1 MRRNQVLAASSVID
15 AVIQELDKNSD
26 TEHLAKYLVRHKKR
40 YTRYAESRIGEVTA
54 PVDDP
59 NAPRAFPKPY
69 TIDSPINSYTD
80 ATSVIGMM
88 VSVLV
93 EEGPALQDKICGVI
107 PGKRG
112 RPTKG
117 QEQGVK
123 QNPFLPEDQ
132 SPLSLYAARVI
143 YPGDIPV
150 QPFEHLSAARLLLP
164 HTVGSLPDFERAQ
177 LMRAIQKI
185 EAECNRLGVDYRPTP
200 NGLTKP
206 YPEDYLIA
214 LPQSGVFAYST
225 GKLDSEL
232 VQWVWDQSQ
241 SKAFL
246 YAKKDPLFDGL
257 FASVMEELRNGGI
270 ATESFTDR
278 KGMYSRIGFSFDPT
292 GTSIV
297 TGALRRAGQ
306 KEAADLIERMAL
318 LWRVSVGGAFV
329 RQEVAFQ
336 PFTLTDKEFQTLKN
350 YADKNF
356 DGYTILSER
365 YPYTQTHQHIQYA
378 CYQILKALTDNEG
391 ITDLQAFTP
400 DVPSEYIE
408 NNVNISGAI
417 GLILPPKVLPFRLLT
432 AGSPTLFLGY
442 STNTGVSAH
451 FTKKKGEG
459 TRPPHSGLKATKQT
473 TQAWLVPIAGR
484 WQKQETALQGS
495 PPEDAQDN
503 YDPIVANL
511 EDSRTSAWYDIG
523 AYYRTSDGA
532 HFLPALI
539 AYKIM
544 AQNKKADFAFRPK
557 SIKRLPDDVILGITQ
572 AVPTASGAKVGA
584 GRIKPITVTSLDT
597 GLTATAPG
605 LDPQIYEKIKHL
617 IPSDNFKAY
626 KTITAVGGVGE
637 GSGATKRV
645 VYRPLPYQQIGIAFI
660 HATGCRAMIAD
671 EMGLGKTIQ
680 ALGALHLDPSPVT
693 GQRMLPALV
702 ICPGSV
708 VINWQNEV
716 KAWLPTLSVA
726 EWRKNTPNN
735 CDVTVVTWGM
745 AALHWPQMIGKFQTI
760 IIDEAHYGKR
770 LYAKARADARP
781 SLSQILKGQLSPVP
795 RPTPNDPA
803 VDPEAPLRKNSAF
816 VQRTLGAIVTAQSAP
831 HAILLTGTPLEN
843 GGPDVSNFW
852 SYLTAL
858 DPKRYPTPQTYY
870 IAAGFTEDDSKK
882 KSKGGKKPKGRREE
896 EEEEESDDTE
906 ATPEESKRG
915 QTPEEKIEEEKR
927 QQKRIEKLRE
937 VYAPYMLRRMKN
949 TVTEQINLG
958 CMYIPDYPLSDGG
971 CAGSGVEVF
980 IDGDGQEQEAPE
992 SDGDAGDGPIVFN
1005 NPRRTRYKKNCGCGG
1020 STRRNIGRVKG
1031 QEAPRKGFMRLG
1043 VTKTIEYLEIKP
1055 TDEQKDLIQTVNKGL
1070 TAVIAKAE
1078 RDRRIKEVVA
1088 KVVNDRITRIT
1099 AIEGLINDINEA
1111 FSEKDEESI
1120 ATVMLAVYYY
1130 LRSTAGQ
1137 IKIQQ
1142 TIDLLYQTLVKEKE
1156 PVIIWAEQKV
1166 VIKAIENALN
1176 GVAKTVDDEDPAGKE
1191 ITVQFA
1197 PFMVNGQ
1204 PIKFAVIS
1212 GSTPTGERAKIVA
1225 DFQSGKIDLIV
1236 ASKAMREGVTLTRSC
1251 RAIFSEFWWV
1261 PAWLMQAEDRIY
1273 RIGQKR
1279 DCKITYVVLPQ
1290 QKGEDFESPFR
1301 VDGMDE
1307 TMLSMLRRKRAVTE
1321 ALLGGEEFKTLTAE
1335 EDEEVVDDIRGDEDG
1350 TAATTKVIQKNYQ
1363 GLANLIKET
1372 GGKGMEITLEDVLT
1386 YLKSLG
1392 LKDTYYELTAKGKNP
1407 KLVEVTYRL
1416 NKKTPAEIRKAKN
1429 INVAEGII
1437 IDFIN
1442 KNGQATNLQLIE
1454 EIKNKGLKNRNYL
1467 EALDSLGRYLIP
1479 TGEGR
1484 KLGTTMLRSTLE
1496 WMQTTTREIG
1506 STGSFRLQPIYDA
1519 IVPAIYPPSK
1529 FPSAKVF
1536 VDLAIQPLVNQGYV
1550 SIKEVPR
1557 EYKNNPGMQHLDRLI
1572 KNMEGPARKAGL
1584 PNRMISYAEL
1594 LKRALDTDNVQ
1605 DAIDYYADLSTLVG
1619 ESEAAGIK
1627 TPKEVVKTMQTAYAA
1642 LSRMVDV

>member
-1 MRRNQVLAASSVID
+1 
-15 AVIQELDKNSD
+15 
-26 TEHLAKYLVRHKKR
+26 
-40 YTRYAESRIGEVTA
+40 
-54 PVDDP
+54 
-59 NAPRAFPKPY
+59 
-69 TIDSPINSYTD
+69 
-80 ATSVIGMM
+80 
-88 VSVLV
+88 
-93 EEGPALQDKICGVI
+93 
-107 PGKRG
+107 
-112 RPTKG
+112 
-117 QEQGVK
+117 
-123 QNPFLPEDQ
+123 
-132 SPLSLYAARVI
+132 
-143 YPGDIPV
+143 
-150 QPFEHLSAARLLLP
+150 
-164 HTVGSLPDFERAQ
+164 
-177 LMRAIQKI
+177 
-185 EAECNRLGVDYRPTP
+185 
-200 NGLTKP
+200 
-206 YPEDYLIA
+206 
-214 LPQSGVFAYST
+214 
-225 GKLDSEL
+225 
-232 VQWVWDQSQ
+232 
-241 SKAFL
+241 
-246 YAKKDPLFDGL
+246 
-257 FASVMEELRNGGI
+257 
-270 ATESFTDR
+270 
-278 KGMYSRIGFSFDPT
+278 
-292 GTSIV
+292 
-297 TGALRRAGQ
+297 
-306 KEAADLIERMAL
+306 
-318 LWRVSVGGAFV
+318 
-329 RQEVAFQ
+329 
-336 PFTLTDKEFQTLKN
+336 
-350 YADKNF
+350 
-356 DGYTILSER
+356 
-365 YPYTQTHQHIQYA
+365 
-378 CYQILKALTDNEG
+378 
-391 ITDLQAFTP
+391 
-400 DVPSEYIE
+400 
-408 NNVNISGAI
+408 
-417 GLILPPKVLPFRLLT
+417 
-432 AGSPTLFLGY
+432 
-442 STNTGVSAH
+442 
-451 FTKKKGEG
+451 
-459 TRPPHSGLKATKQT
+459 
-473 TQAWLVPIAGR
+473 
-484 WQKQETALQGS
+484 
-495 PPEDAQDN
+495 
-503 YDPIVANL
+503 
-511 EDSRTSAWYDIG
+511 
-523 AYYRTSDGA
+523 
-532 HFLPALI
+532 
-539 AYKIM
+539 
-544 AQNKKADFAFRPK
+544 
-557 SIKRLPDDVILGITQ
+557 
-572 AVPTASGAKVGA
+572 
-584 GRIKPITVTSLDT
+584 
-597 GLTATAPG
+597 
-605 LDPQIYEKIKHL
+605 
-617 IPSDNFKAY
+617 
-626 KTITAVGGVGE
+626 
-637 GSGATKRV
+637 
-645 VYRPLPYQQIGIAFI
+645 
-660 HATGCRAMIAD
+660 
-671 EMGLGKTIQ
+671 
-680 ALGALHLDPSPVT
+680 
-693 GQRMLPALV
+693 
-702 ICPGSV
+702 
-708 VINWQNEV
+708 
-716 KAWLPTLSVA
+716 
-726 EWRKNTPNN
+726 
-735 CDVTVVTWGM
+735 
-745 AALHWPQMIGKFQTI
+745 
-760 IIDEAHYGKR
+760 
-770 LYAKARADARP
+770 
-781 SLSQILKGQLSPVP
+781 
-795 RPTPNDPA
+795 
-803 VDPEAPLRKNSAF
+803 
-816 VQRTLGAIVTAQSAP
+816 
-831 HAILLTGTPLEN
+831 
-843 GGPDVSNFW
+843 
-852 SYLTAL
+852 
-858 DPKRYPTPQTYY
+858 
-870 IAAGFTEDDSKK
+870 
-882 KSKGGKKPKGRREE
+882 
-896 EEEEESDDTE
+896 
-906 ATPEESKRG
+906 
-915 QTPEEKIEEEKR
+915 
-927 QQKRIEKLRE
+927 
-937 VYAPYMLRRMKN
+937 MKN

-1078 RDRRIKEVVA
+1078 RDRRIKEVAA

-1372 GGKGMEITLEDVLT
+1372 GGKGMEITLDDVLT

-1392 LKDTYYELTAKGKNP
+1392 LKDTYYELTTKGKNP
-1407 KLVEVTYRL
+1407 KLVEVTYKL
-1416 NKKTPAEIRKAKN
+1416 KKTPAEIRKAKN
-1429 INVAEGII
+1429 TNVAEGII
-1437 IDFIN
+1437 IDFIH
-1442 KNGQATNLQLIE
+1442 KNGQATNLQLIA
-1454 EIKNKGLKNRNYL
+1454 EIKEKGLNNRNYL

-1584 PNRMISYAEL
+1584 PNRMISYASL